1 MKPKERRGVI
11 DLSTLILLGL
21 TIAALAVAFAR
32 SPSLAGDGAVAGLK
46 LLRNVAPEL
55 LLGFLLAGLLE
66 VLISASSMQHWLG
79 ADTNARGIAIV
90 WVAGALLPGGPYV
103 LFPIAAQ
110 LFRAGVAPAAII
122 TLVTAKTLVSPIRM
136 LTYEAP
142 VLGWH
147 MTLARLL
154 PAMFLP
160 PLVGWA
166 GGMIYRFLEGRVR
179 TEL

>member
-1 MKPKERRGVI
+1 MKPKEKRRLI
-11 DLSTLILLGL
+11 DLSTWILLSL
-21 TIAALAVAFAR
+21 TLVALAVAFTR
-32 SPSLAGDGAVAGLK
+32 SPSLAGDGALAGAK
-46 LLRNVAPEL
+46 LLQSVAPEL

-66 VLISASSMQHWLG
+66 VLISASSLHRWLG
-79 ADTNARGIAIV
+79 ADTSARGIAIA
-90 WVAGALLPGGPYV
+90 WAFGLLLPGGPYV

-142 VLGWH
+142 VLGWR

-154 PAMFLP
+154 PAILLP
-160 PLVGWA
+160 PIVGWL
-166 GGMIYRFLEGRVR
+166 GGVIYRVLEGRVR
-179 TEL
+179 T